1 MKPIDT
7 TARTVEALARET
19 ERSIEPFRNS
29 VFKRFPTLFTLL
41 VTFGVAATFF
51 GFERFFEVVP
61 FFNDH
66 PISTLVIGL
75 TILVLTGKLYA
86 KLG

>member
-1 MKPIDT
+1 MEPIDT

-19 ERSIEPFRNS
+19 EKSIEPFRKT
-29 VFKRFPTLFTLL
+29 VFKRFPILFTLL

-51 GFERFFEVVP
+51 GFERFFQIVP
-61 FFNDH
+61 LFNDH

-75 TILVLTGKLYA
+75 TVLVVTGKLYA